1 MKVKMLRFGM
11 FWRTARQIIAGI
23 EVMILFIAGDVI
35 LAKVRQIYPLMYGND
50 QNRGEIISNLR
61 SG

>member
-1 MKVKMLRFGM
+1 M
-11 FWRTARQIIAGI
+11 FWRTSRQIIAGI

-35 LAKVRQIYPLMYGND
+35 LAKLRQIYPLMYGND
-50 QNRGEIISNLR
+50 QNRVEIISNLR